1 MRFYGIDKL
10 ERKLYAIQVV
20 EREVTAE
27 AISNTFFEF
36 WKQNQEQR
44 WDEGF
49 IGHRQM
55 EHLLNKS
62 YRSWHQ
68 QTGGQAA
75 FSNYRQVDDGCDD
88 WVEDIEAFFQKGDN
102 LINQETGGG

>member
-49 IGHRQM
+49 IGHRQ
-55 EHLLNKS
+55 L
-62 YRSWHQ
+62 
-68 QTGGQAA
+68 
-75 FSNYRQVDDGCDD
+75 
-88 WVEDIEAFFQKGDN
+88 
-102 LINQETGGG
+102 